1 MSNEIQIVEH
11 QSERVLTT
19 EQLAEAYGCDAQ
31 RIKQNFNNNKEHFQ
45 EGKHYF
51 RLDGVALQ
59 EFKNRV
65 ENFDLVGKRASVLY
79 LWTKRGASRHCKML
93 GTDKAW
99 DMFDQLEENYFNPQP
114 KRMSQLEILQGS
126 INQLVEHEHMLNQQ
140 KKQLEE
146 HEARLLGMEEKN
158 TEIASSIEEI
168 KDVIEEKVY
177 AYPDK
182 KKRDKLRNSVYAFAR
197 EYLDVFQ
204 AKGEA
209 ATINDVISI
218 VNGYLVRDFLNDGI
232 NLSKELEQAKQFYME
247 KYSRL
252 HLARAMS
259 PDVLRPAKI
268 RDLSIQSLISTS
280 AEWMLKATGLLT
292 GYKMAAEKARR
303 EIA

>member
-1 MSNEIQIVEH
+1 MSNEIQVIYNQEVLDKDFKVYGTADEPLFLAKDVAEWIEYSKTSQGYYNVSKMLMTVDEDEKVTITISNSDGKPH
-11 QSERVLTT
+11 QQWFLT
-19 EQLAEAYGCDAQ
+19 E
-31 RIKQNFNNNKEHFQ
+31 
-45 EGKHYF
+45 
-51 RLDGVALQ
+51 DGVYEVLMQSRKPVAKA
-59 EFKNRV
+59 FKKKV
-65 ENFDLVGKRASVLY
+65 K
-79 LWTKRGASRHCKML
+79 
-93 GTDKAW
+93 
-99 DMFDQLEENYFNPQP
+99 
-114 KRMSQLEILQGS
+114 EILKEIRKTGS
-126 INQLVEHEHMLNQQ
+126 YSSNSMSPAEMLLHSAQLLVDHE
-140 KKQLEE
+140 KQLKE

-177 AYPDK
+177 PYPDK

-292 GYKMAAEKARR
+292 GYKMAAEKTRR